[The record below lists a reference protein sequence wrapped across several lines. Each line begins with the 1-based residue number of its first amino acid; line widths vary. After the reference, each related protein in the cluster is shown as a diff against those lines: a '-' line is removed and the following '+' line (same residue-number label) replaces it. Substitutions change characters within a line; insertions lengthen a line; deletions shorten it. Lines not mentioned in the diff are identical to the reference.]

1 MNSSMITATNTLSQL
16 QKQMDV
22 IGNNLAN
29 LDTTGYKSKQATFT
43 DLLFNQINNQPIPQ
57 SMEIGRLTPIGIR
70 QGAGAKLGQIQ
81 TNMQQGTFKST
92 SRDLDTAF
100 QKEGQ
105 YYKVLVQKDN
115 TSFVQYT
122 RDGALYLTPVA
133 KNEVMLVTSDGYP
146 VLDEGNHPI
155 TIVGD
160 ASKYAINEN
169 GTMDV
174 TMTNGAKKSYSLGV
188 IQVNK
193 PQFLEQKG
201 GNLIGIPDNVQGV
214 NVNSIVTNLTGQQ
227 RQQIAIGQRMLEQS
241 NVDMSKE
248 MTDLIGVQRAYQF
261 QAKSIT
267 MADQMMGLI
276 NGIR

>member
-1 MNSSMITATNTLSQL
+1 MNGSMITATNTLSQL
-16 QKQMDV
+16 QKQMDI

-43 DLLFNQINNQPIPQ
+43 DLLFNQINNQPIA
-57 SMEIGRLTPIGIR
+57 SAEKGRLTPMGIR
-70 QGAGAKLGQIQ
+70 QGAGAKLGQVQ
-81 TNMQQGTFKST
+81 TNMQQGSLKST
-92 SRDLDTAF
+92 GRDLDTAF

-115 TSFVQYT
+115 TSSVQYT
-122 RDGALYLTPVA
+122 RDGAFYLTPVA

-146 VLDEGNHPI
+146 VLDESNHPI
-155 TIVGD
+155 TIAGD
-160 ASKYAINEN
+160 ASKYTIDQN

-174 TMTNGAKKSYSLGV
+174 TMTNGAKNSYNLGV
-188 IQVNK
+188 VQVNK

-201 GNLIGIPDNVQGV
+201 GNLIGLPDNVQGV
-214 NVNSIVTNLTGQQ
+214 NANSILTNLTGQQ
-227 RQQIAIGQRMLEQS
+227 RQQISIGQGILEQS

-248 MTDLIGVQRAYQF
+248 MTDLLSVQRAYQF
-261 QAKSIT
+261 QARSVT